1 MKDCNKDKI
10 MIDEKLVKQ
19 IETII
24 ESAQRNEISSD
35 WAFEEILNLIK
46 PKKTKIFETDNL
58 NWDFNSTNN
67 SKPQYI
73 TILDLES
80 I

>member
-1 MKDCNKDKI
+1 
-10 MIDEKLVKQ
+10 MIDEKLVNQ

-24 ESAQRNEISSD
+24 ESAQRKDVSSE

-46 PKKTKIFETDNL
+46 PKKTEIFEVNNL
-58 NWDFNSTNN
+58 NWVFNSTNN
-67 SKPQYI
+67 SIPQYI

-80 I
+80 L